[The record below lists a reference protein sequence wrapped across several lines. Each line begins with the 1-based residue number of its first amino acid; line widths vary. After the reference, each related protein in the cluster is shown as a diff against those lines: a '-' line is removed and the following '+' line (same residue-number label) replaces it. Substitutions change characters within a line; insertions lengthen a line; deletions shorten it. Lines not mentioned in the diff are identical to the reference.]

1 MISGSSDILQR
12 RKLSFKSGGDHTA
25 PADKKP
31 SAEVFNMWAK
41 QMMPSE
47 NSYNTYDTHH
57 HNEKRF
63 TDVLRLV
70 FQALSLIHSGENMV
84 NEVTLYN
91 WKIFDAHYHNEKD
104 SQIF

>member
-84 NEVTLYN
+84 DEVTL
-91 WKIFDAHYHNEKD
+91 
-104 SQIF
+104 

>member
-1 MISGSSDILQR
+1 MISGGSDILQR
-12 RKLSFKSGGDHTA
+12 RKLSFVSGGVGGDKHTA
-25 PADKKP
+25 PTDKKP

-70 FQALSLIHSGENMV
+70 FQALSLIHSGENTFD
-84 NEVTLYN
+84 EVTL
-91 WKIFDAHYHNEKD
+91 D
-104 SQIF
+104 SGQWERI